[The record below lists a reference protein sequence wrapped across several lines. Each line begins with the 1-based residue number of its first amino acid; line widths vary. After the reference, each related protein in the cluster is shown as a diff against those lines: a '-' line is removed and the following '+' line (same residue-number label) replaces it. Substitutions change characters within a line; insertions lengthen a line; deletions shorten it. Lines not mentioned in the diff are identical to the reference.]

1 MAAAQGQGPKVL
13 RIGLIVDG
21 KIVQERLIKHAESV
35 TVGEAPKNTF
45 VTAKLAL
52 PKADWPVFLFKGG
65 KYHLQFTEGMK
76 GKVGS
81 GGSVVGLDKLR
92 SDATVEK
99 DGAAWRL
106 PLSDQDR
113 GKVSVGDVTLLFQF
127 VSPPPVSNQR
137 PPRVDFRPRLVE
149 EDDAL
154 LFVFLL
160 VFGTG
165 AAVFVLFALFFI
177 PPEEEATSMDQ
188 VDEKWTKLII
198 NKPDEPVKPVDK
210 PADVGQDKAE
220 EAKADKK
227 AEESKTD
234 KPAAKEMSKSE
245 KMDAAKADVMKK
257 SAVLQF
263 LTTRGDSQGG
273 QAKDLWSDQGN
284 GAVASALDGVTGV
297 VAADEGN
304 VGKLRGTAGGPGGSA
319 DIGEIGAIGGD
330 NTAKV
335 AAAPTVVVSVETGEG
350 DAGDME
356 TTDQGTVKKV
366 VQKNAGQLKYCYET
380 QLKANPDLSG
390 RVEIE
395 WNITGGRV
403 TAADV
408 FANTT
413 GDNDLAT
420 CIVSK
425 IKRWSFP
432 VEIEGEV
439 QWPFIFKQKT

>member
-1 MAAAQGQGPKVL
+1 MAASSGQAPKVL

-21 KIVQERLIKHAESV
+21 KIVQERLIKHGETV
-35 TVGEAPKNTF
+35 TVGDAPKNTF
-45 VTAKLAL
+45 VTAKLTL
-52 PKADWPVFLFKGG
+52 PKADWPVFQYKGG
-65 KYHLQFTEGMK
+65 KYFLHFTEAMK

-92 SDATVEK
+92 SDPSVEK
-99 DGAAWRL
+99 DGTNWKL
-106 PLSDQDR
+106 PLSEADR
-113 GKVSVGDVTLLFQF
+113 GKVSIGEVTLLFQF
-127 VSPPPVSNQR
+127 VSPPPVSNQK

-188 VDEKWTKLII
+188 VDEKWTKLLI
-198 NKPDEPVKPVDK
+198 NKPDEPPKPADK
-210 PADVGQDKAE
+210 PADVGQEKAKEEKAEKKE
-220 EAKADKK
+220 EAKADK
-227 AEESKTD
+227 
-234 KPAAKEMSKSE
+234 PAAPEMSKADRVE
-245 KMDAAKADVMKK
+245 AAKADVMKK

-284 GAVASALDGVTGV
+284 GAVASALDGVSGV

-304 VGKLRGTAGGPGGSA
+304 VGKLRGSAGGPGGSA
-319 DIGEIGAIGGD
+319 DIGDIGAIGG
-330 NTAKV
+330 NTDTKV
-335 AAAPTVVVSVETGEG
+335 AAAPTVQVAVETGEG

-356 TTDQGTVKKV
+356 QGDQGTVKKV

-380 QLKANPDLSG
+380 ELKANPDLSG

-395 WNITGGRV
+395 WNIVGGRV
-403 TAADV
+403 TAAEV

-432 VEIEGEV
+432 PEIQGDV
-439 QWPFIFKQKT
+439 QWPFIFRQKT